1 MLKKT
6 LKPLHHSLKSLLT
19 ILAFVFMFTCSFIG
33 INTASVH
40 AAPVVGFNAGKIIDD
55 AVFTNATTMNVAQ
68 IQAFFNSKVSTC
80 DTQGTQPSEFGGG
93 TRAQWAA
100 NASLHPKMGAIY
112 PPFTCIKD
120 YSENNNTA
128 AQIIYNAAKTYNINP
143 QVLIVLLQKEQS
155 LVTDTWPLSVQ
166 YKTATGYGCPDTAA
180 CDSQYYG
187 LTNQITWS
195 AKMFR
200 AILNNSPTWYTPYIL
215 GNNYIRW
222 SPDSTCGGGTVNIQ
236 NRATQALYN
245 YTPYQPNQSA
255 LNAGYGNGDS
265 CGAYGNRNFYL
276 YFTDWFGSTN
286 YIFGN
291 APSNTSLYSKQPCSI
306 DPFSETVVGRLYNPD
321 TRDFL
326 YTTSSTEA
334 CVAVRYG
341 YIWDGIVMKNA
352 AGQDTI
358 PVYRLSNSERH
369 LYTSSVDVKNQYIDS
384 FGYKDE
390 GIGFYVYSSAATG
403 RIPVKGL
410 QHDQTFFITSS
421 GREAIYYASEYNFY
435 NYGTIYYTD
444 ALSTEPTP
452 VYRITRNNSRLYT
465 TSSIEKASA
474 IARYGFSDEGTVS
487 LNDAG
492 PNDANL
498 PTYRL
503 RSPYGGYIY
512 TTSRTERD
520 YAIVNYSHMSE
531 GIAFYGLL
539 WSNAP
544 VYRATSYQNLM
555 RIYTSS
561 NLEYNN
567 AATAYGYVLEG
578 VSWYGY

>member
-1 MLKKT
+1 MFNKT
-6 LKPLHHSLKSLLT
+6 MHTSQSSLKSSLT
-19 ILAFVFMFTCSFIG
+19 ILALVLIFMCSVIG
-33 INTASVH
+33 INTTDTQ
-40 AAPVVGFNAGKIIDD
+40 AAPVVGFDPGKIIDD
-55 AVFTNATTMNVAQ
+55 AVFTNSTSMNAGQ
-68 IQAFFNSKVSTC
+68 IQAFLNSKVASC
-80 DTQGTQPSEFGGG
+80 DTYGTQTSEFGGG

-100 NASLHPKMGAIY
+100 NASLHPKTGAMY
-112 PPFTCIKD
+112 PPFTCLKD

-128 AQIIYNAAKTYNINP
+128 AQIIYNTAQTYNINP

-155 LVTDTWPLSVQ
+155 LVTDTWPLPIQ
-166 YKTATGYGCPDTAA
+166 YKTATGYGCPDTAD
-180 CDSQYYG
+180 CDSKYFG
-187 LTNQITWS
+187 LTNQLTWS

-200 AILNNSPTWYTPYIL
+200 AIMNDSPTWYTPYEL
-215 GNNYIRW
+215 GDNFIRW
-222 SPDSTCGGGTVNIQ
+222 SPNSSCGGSNVNIQ

-255 LNAGYGNGDS
+255 INAGYGNGDS
-265 CGAYGNRNFYL
+265 CGAYGNRNFFL
-276 YFTDWFGSTN
+276 YFRDWFGSTN
-286 YIFGN
+286 YTFGN

-326 YTTSSTEA
+326 YTTSSQEA
-334 CVAVRYG
+334 CVAVGYG

-352 AGQDTI
+352 TGQDTM

-369 LYTSSVDVKNQYIDS
+369 LFTSSADVRSQYINS

-390 GIGFYVYSSAATG
+390 GIAFYVYSNTGTG

-410 QHDQTFFITSS
+410 QHDDTFFITSS
-421 GREAIYYASEYNFY
+421 GREALYYASEYSFHNF
-435 NYGTIYYTD
+435 GTIFYTD
-444 ALSTEPTP
+444 QLSTDPIP

-465 TSSIEKASA
+465 TSSIEKDNAL
-474 IARYGFSDEGTVS
+474 ARHGFSDEGTIS
-487 LNDAG
+487 MNDSG

-503 RSPYGGYIY
+503 RSPYGGYVY

-520 YAIVNYSHMSE
+520 YAIVNSGHMSE

-539 WSNAP
+539 WSDSP

-561 NLEYNN
+561 HFEYNN
-567 AATAYGYVLEG
+567 AANAYGYKLEG
-578 VSWYGY
+578 ISWYGY